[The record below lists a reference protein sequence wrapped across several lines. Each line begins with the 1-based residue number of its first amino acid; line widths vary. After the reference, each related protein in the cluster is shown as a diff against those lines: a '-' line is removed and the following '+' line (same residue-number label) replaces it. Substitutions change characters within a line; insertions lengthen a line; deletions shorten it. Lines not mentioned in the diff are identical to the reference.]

1 MEGIGMNERNKG
13 ILLVLG
19 TAIISGVSIFLNKFA
34 LASFNPFVFTTLKNS
49 VVALFLLSGL
59 LLTFRYKELLSLKL
73 KDWRNLLA
81 IGIIGGSVPFLLFFW
96 GLAQANAAS
105 ASLLQK
111 SLFIPASALAFIF
124 LKEKLSKAQ
133 LAGAFVLFI
142 GAALFAG
149 VNFAALSVGELAII
163 GAVLLWSAEDVL
175 SKNVLRSLSPQV
187 VVFGRMFFGSLAMV
201 AFLAATSQMPN
212 VSAFTTS
219 HYIWLLLTSLL
230 LLGYNLTFYSGL
242 KRLKVGEA
250 TAALLFGSV
259 VTTAL
264 SLTVGVIP
272 SAYELLGAAAVVIG
286 LSAIALFP
294 QKEISPQPVL
304 A

>member
-1 MEGIGMNERNKG
+1 MNERNKG
-13 ILLVLG
+13 ILLVLA

-49 VVALFLLSGL
+49 VVALFLISGL
-59 LLTFRYKELLSLKL
+59 LLTLRYRELLQLKL
-73 KDWRNLLA
+73 KDWRNLVA
-81 IGIIGGSVPFLLFFW
+81 IGIIGGAVPFLLFFW

-175 SKNVLRSLSPQV
+175 SKHVLRNLNPAT

-201 AFLAATSQMPN
+201 AFLAATSQLPN
-212 VSAFTTS
+212 VSAFTPS
-219 HYIWLLLTSLL
+219 HYLWLLLTSLL

-250 TAALLFGSV
+250 TAVLLFGSV
-259 VTTAL
+259 VTTVL

-294 QKEISPQPVL
+294 QKEISPIKVPAQ